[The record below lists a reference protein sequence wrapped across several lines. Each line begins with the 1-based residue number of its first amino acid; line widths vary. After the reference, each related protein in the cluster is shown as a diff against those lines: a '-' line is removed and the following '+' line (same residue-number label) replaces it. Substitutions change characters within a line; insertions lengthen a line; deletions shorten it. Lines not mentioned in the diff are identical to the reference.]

1 MGQAMS
7 ADGLAVETED
17 LTKHYGPTV
26 ALEAANLEVRRGEV
40 FGLVGP
46 NGAGKT
52 TLVKLLLNLV
62 TPTRGRGSIL
72 GLDIV
77 RDTVA
82 VRRRVGYMSGE
93 AKLYEHMR
101 GGRLLDFVASLHG
114 DCDGRLRA
122 ELVERLEVDLRHRIR
137 TYSRGMKQKLALIA
151 ALLPTPDVLIL
162 DEPTNSLDPVMQSEF
177 LEIIAGQRDR
187 GASVLLCSH
196 ALHEVE
202 QLCDRIAII
211 NAGQIVAVGDLA
223 ALRRDLGLT
232 IRVTFAGDVAPE
244 ELIGEGVTAAH
255 RDGADV
261 VLSVDGP
268 LDAALASIARRGIKS
283 LRVGE
288 ATLRDVYRR
297 YVGGPGA

>member
-7 ADGLAVETED
+7 AEGVAVETED

-26 ALEAANLEVRRGEV
+26 ALEAASLEVRRGEV

-62 TPTRGRGSIL
+62 TPTRGRASIF

-82 VRRRVGYMSGE
+82 VRQRVGYMSGE
-93 AKLYEHMR
+93 ARLYEHMR
-101 GGRLLDFVASLHG
+101 GGRLLDFVASLHR
-114 DCDGRLRA
+114 DRDARLRA
-122 ELVERLEVDLRHRIR
+122 ELVERLQVDLRRRIR

-151 ALLPTPDVLIL
+151 ALIPEPDVLIL
-162 DEPTNSLDPVMQSEF
+162 DEPTNSLDPLMQSEF
-177 LEIIAGQRDR
+177 LEIIARQRDR

-211 NAGQIVAVGDLA
+211 NGGRIVAIGDLA
-223 ALRRDLGLT
+223 GLRRDLGLT
-232 IRVTFAGDVAPE
+232 IRVTFRSDVAPE
-244 ELIGEGVTAAH
+244 ELITDGVTAAH
-255 RDGADV
+255 RDGAET

-268 LDAALASIARRGIKS
+268 LDVVLASVARRGIKS

-297 YVGGPGA
+297 YIGGPAA